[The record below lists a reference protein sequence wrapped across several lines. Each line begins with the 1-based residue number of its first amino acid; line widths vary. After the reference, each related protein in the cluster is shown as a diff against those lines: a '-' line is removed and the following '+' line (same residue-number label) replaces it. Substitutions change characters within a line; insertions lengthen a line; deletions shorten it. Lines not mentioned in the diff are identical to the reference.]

1 MIELIKVER
10 ENKVYVNDKVI
21 ILDRESITPSE
32 LLELAGFSSLVY
44 DCYLIQNKESKGK
57 KKATDKNKP
66 LNENRNMIIKTGM
79 QFNAVLKQQR

>member
-44 DCYLIQNKESKGK
+44 DCYLIQNKDVKGK
-57 KKATDKNKP
+57 KKATTKNKP
-66 LNENRNMIIKTGM
+66 LDENQNISIKTGM
-79 QFNAVLKQQR
+79 QFNAVLKQQ